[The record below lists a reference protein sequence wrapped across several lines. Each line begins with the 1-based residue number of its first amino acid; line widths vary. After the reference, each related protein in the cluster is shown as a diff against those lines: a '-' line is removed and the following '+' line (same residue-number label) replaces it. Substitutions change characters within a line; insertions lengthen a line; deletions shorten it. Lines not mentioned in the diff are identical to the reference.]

1 MLLTKEL
8 QIIVFEVTN
17 DVFRQVGTL
26 NQFTSLIW
34 PTVYRGYGEFKITC
48 PVTEETKN
56 LMKEGYWVWCDG
68 YKNACIIQD
77 VKAENDDEGV
87 FTFEVTGFSLE
98 FLLSNRIIWGTYN
111 AVDKDVSTVAMELV
125 DQSCISPTDA
135 NRKYNY
141 MVLGEDEHIG
151 GKITKQQTGDAI
163 YNVIEEMTSDAD
175 IGFSVDF
182 YPVEQKIE
190 FNVNVGVDRSAG
202 QSENKVVILST
213 DMEDILSSSYES
225 NIQEEKTI
233 AFVQGEDKGESRKSV
248 TSGDDEKTGY
258 DRKELYVDARDV
270 QSKQVGSS
278 EEMTPEE
285 YNEALK
291 QRGLEKLSEYVR
303 SQSFETS
310 IRVFGET
317 QYTFGEDYFVGD
329 KITVQDLRLGVQVDA
344 VVSEAEETFEE
355 TYDLTL
361 TVGFSNLTIL
371 QKITRVTG

>member
-17 DVFRQVGTL
+17 EVFRQVGTL

-48 PVTEETKN
+48 PVAEETKN

-111 AVDKDVSTVAMELV
+111 VVDKDVSTVAMELV
-125 DQSCISPTDA
+125 DQSCISPTDT
-135 NRKYNY
+135 NRKYNH

-151 GKITKQQTGDAI
+151 GKITKQQTGDDI

-182 YPVEQKIE
+182 FPIEQKIE

-233 AFVQGEDKGESRKSV
+233 AFVQGEDEGESRKSV

-329 KITVQDLRLGVQVDA
+329 KITVQDLRLGIQVDA